1 MPAEA
6 ATSSPTLRGRQK
18 AAALLISLGSEA
30 SAHVL
35 KHFKESDIEA
45 LTMEIFQ
52 MEKIHEHVKDQVL
65 EECYHMALAQD
76 YLTSGGMDYAREMLM
91 RALGPMKGTELI
103 DRLSAA
109 MRPQRFAFAREADPA
124 QLAQFIGSEHPQ
136 TIALILSHLH
146 PQQAAQTLI
155 NLPPD
160 VRTEVA
166 IRIATMDRTPPDVVD
181 QVEDVLRKKF
191 SSVVS
196 RDFTSVGGTQF
207 LVSVLSSVD
216 RGTEKSIL
224 DHLSSSN
231 AELADDV
238 RKLMFVFED
247 LVKLENRSVQRVL
260 REVDSKDLAFA
271 MRGVSTELQD
281 KIFRNL
287 STRAAQVLREE
298 MEVGGPIRLRQVE
311 EAQQRIVSIVRKLE
325 ESEEI
330 VLQRGGE
337 DILV

>member
-298 MEVGGPIRLRQVE
+298 MEVGGPLRLRQVE

>member
-207 LVSVLSSVD
+207 RVSVLSSVD